1 MLEMSSQKKSE
12 SERGKGSAMKTF
24 PYSQL
29 LLLVLSIALL
39 VSIPAFRIIDL
50 HINELQYD
58 FFIYSP
64 YSLYYIIAFCLIVTF
79 LVYFIYRK
87 NLLRNE
93 VNRCILYLFLSIAL
107 FRLSLYIVN
116 YPTIMF
122 RDVYL
127 HGAPTLATIETG
139 EILYPTDLA
148 PASFPLS
155 FYYQAQFALIT
166 GITDVRLF
174 NLPLQVVVYLCPILI
189 LYCSARRL
197 STNKSDLI
205 ISSIITVSLYP
216 GVLSLHYARSFHAL
230 ALLSIYMYMI
240 AWPLSPKKANYA
252 ILLLLQ
258 VSMITLNPII
268 AIFPAL
274 MLGALTLLS
283 ILRSTKR
290 GLLEISPSKQL
301 VLYLI
306 LFLSWLTFVAITFFG
321 RATEIFQAFISGAVW
336 TPIVATA
343 STEIG
348 LSIYGAL
355 LKQSFKFFYI
365 AIWLISLAVLL
376 YKRNRP
382 SLIYFSLALSLIPG
396 TIVLASIDPE
406 WDFMH
411 KVWMTLPLC
420 IGLLVP
426 LGFRYLTKVAGVPKV
441 IANLSHKKIKF
452 VTGVSTLILFYVLLA
467 SSITLFEGNVYYNM
481 ITHDWL
487 DAGHKHLAT
496 YYRRGGPIAIFDLN
510 AMQYAYWHYAI
521 TPETQLP
528 KMVDY
533 RYVTP
538 NDHLTTLSYPIRQI
552 ITGVQSSDIAVISN
566 VDTYWMYSRVHA
578 NKSELPSLFSIV
590 LSNNNPIYDNGYF
603 IITENF
609 QHPK

>member
-1 MLEMSSQKKSE
+1 MV
-12 SERGKGSAMKTF
+12 KTLS
-24 PYSQL
+24 PSRL
-29 LLLVLSIALL
+29 TLLVLSVALL
-39 VSIPAFRIIDL
+39 ASIPAFRIIDL
-50 HINELQYD
+50 HPSELHYD
-58 FFIYSP
+58 FFIYNP
-64 YSLYYIIAFCLIVTF
+64 CSLYYIIAFCLMGTF

-87 NLLRNE
+87 NLVRNE
-93 VNRCILYLFLSIAL
+93 VNRCILYLCLSIAL
-107 FRLSLYIVN
+107 FRLLLYIVN

-127 HGAPTLATIETG
+127 HGAPALTIIETG
-139 EILYPTDLA
+139 EILYPTDPA

-174 NLPLQVVVYLCPILI
+174 NLLLQVVVYLCPILI
-189 LYCSARRL
+189 LYCSARRI

-216 GVLSLHYARSFHAL
+216 SVLFLHYARSFHAL
-230 ALLSIYMYMI
+230 ALFSIYMYMM
-240 AWPLSPKKANYA
+240 AWPLSPKRANYA

-258 VSMITLNPII
+258 FSMITLDPVI
-268 AIFPAL
+268 ALFPAL
-274 MLGALTLLS
+274 MLGVLTPLS
-283 ILRSTKR
+283 ILRSTKKD
-290 GLLEISPSKQL
+290 LLEISPSKQL
-301 VLYLI
+301 VLYMI
-306 LFLSWLTFVAITFFG
+306 LFLSWLTFIAITFFE
-321 RATEIFQAFISGAVW
+321 RATQIFQVFISGAVW
-336 TPIVATA
+336 TPIAATA

-348 LSIYGAL
+348 LSIYGTL
-355 LKQSFKFFYI
+355 LKQSFKFFYV
-365 AIWLISLAVLL
+365 AIWLISLAVLI

-396 TIVLASIDPE
+396 TVVLASVDPE

-426 LGFRYLTKVAGVPKV
+426 LGFRYLTKVAGVSKV
-441 IANLSHKKIKF
+441 IANLSHKKIKI

-481 ITHDWL
+481 IAHDWL
-487 DAGHKHLAT
+487 DSGHKHLAT
-496 YYRRGGPIAIFDLN
+496 CYHKGGPIAIFDLN
-510 AMQYAYWHYAI
+510 AMYYVYWHYSIA
-521 TPETQLP
+521 PETQFP

-538 NDHLTTLSYPIRQI
+538 NDDLTTLSYPIRQI

-566 VDTYWMYSRVHA
+566 MDTYWMCPGEHA
-578 NKSELPSLFSIV
+578 NKSELTSLFSIV
-590 LSNNNPIYDNGYF
+590 LSNNNLIYDNGYF
-603 IITENF
+603 VITDNY
-609 QHPK
+609 QHGPP